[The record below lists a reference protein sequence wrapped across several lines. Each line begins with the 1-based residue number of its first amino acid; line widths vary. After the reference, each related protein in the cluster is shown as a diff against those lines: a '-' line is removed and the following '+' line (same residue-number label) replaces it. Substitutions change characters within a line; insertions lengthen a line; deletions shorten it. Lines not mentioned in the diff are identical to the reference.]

1 MAKKVKVNV
10 ERYEYIRAIVDGA
23 DLRWE
28 YKLASVAVAGHM
40 DHDED
45 VSDWS
50 KSDIENLT
58 VSMLDVTSDDRSK
71 IEVLYA

>member
-1 MAKKVKVNV
+1 MAKTKTT

-28 YKLASVAVAGHM
+28 YKLAEAAVSGHM

-50 KSDIENLT
+50 KSDIEKLT
-58 VSMLDVTSDDRSK
+58 VSMLDVTPDDRST
-71 IEVLYA
+71 IEIRYA